1 MIDLSIVF
9 GTYNRLDYLK
19 QCLNS
24 LEYPIGRYRKDGF
37 PPSLFTETIVV
48 YEGNII
54 TDEINYLQ
62 NVGDLYM
69 IHQGG
74 LLGCVDAYN
83 KGFARARG
91 KYVAFIN
98 DDVTVENNAL
108 VQSVEMLDNNPDI
121 GMVAIPY
128 ENPGM
133 SRMVAYCTA
142 GNPSKKYLFACFG
155 VLRRELGERAGWFDG
170 FYHYC
175 GDSHL
180 AMSIWKMGYRVEEL
194 RTGGYIKHYDA
205 PSPVKNGDPAIKGK
219 IKNDWRLWGEK
230 WGSWNHVI
238 DSRNEKDLVEA
249 NLQPEKE
256 MPEE

>member
-9 GTYNRLDYLK
+9 GTYNRLDLLRNTLISVFHEIRK
-19 QCLNS
+19 MKCEIIVINS
-24 LEYPIGRYRKDGF
+24 DEPDQPSWSFKLFKD
-37 PPSLFTETIVV
+37 VV
-48 YEGNII
+48 MQWN
-54 TDEINYLQ
+54 DKS
-62 NVGDLYM
+62 
-69 IHQGG
+69 
-74 LLGCVDAYN
+74 LGCVSAYN
-83 KGFARARG
+83 KGFNRAWNS
-91 KYVAFIN
+91 KYVAFLN
-98 DDVTVENNAL
+98 DDVTIENSAL
-108 VQSVEMLDNNPDI
+108 TQCMDMLDNNPDI

-128 ENPGM
+128 ENPG
-133 SRMVAYCTA
+133 RPRQVAYCNA

-205 PSPVKNGDPAIKGK
+205 PSPVKDNDPAIKGK

-249 NLQPEKE
+249 NLQIEKE

>member
-9 GTYNRLDYLK
+9 GTYNRLFYLRI
-19 QCLNS
+19 
-24 LEYPIGRYRKDGF
+24 LEQSTAIA
-37 PPSLFTETIVV
+37 
-48 YEGNII
+48 
-54 TDEINYLQ
+54 
-62 NVGDLYM
+62 DLYKSKLDVEY
-69 IHQGG
+69 IIVDGGSTDGTVSYLRDLKDVILIDQGG

-91 KYVAFIN
+91 KYVAFLN
-98 DDVTVENNAL
+98 DDVTVENDAL
-108 VQSVEMLDNNPDI
+108 AQSVEMLDNNPNI

-133 SRMVAYCTA
+133 PRMVAYCTA
-142 GNPSKKYLFACFG
+142 GSPSKKYLFACFG

-194 RTGGYIKHYDA
+194 KTGGYIKHYDA
-205 PSPVKNGDPAIKGK
+205 PSPVKDKDPSIRGK

-230 WGSWNHVI
+230 WGSWNHEI
-238 DSRNEKDLVEA
+238 DSRNEKDMVEA
-249 NLQPEKE
+249 NMHAAQE